1 MKVTIN
7 AKSNH
12 GSKSVHVVVDI
23 KGKAPEFDVANLNVE
38 DFLSGYSSGRNN
50 SIGTTSQRFLFTT
63 TREYSPVTPKLKQL
77 KDMIIAENQ
86 KLFDK
91 YPEINITIEATA

>member
-7 AKSNH
+7 AKAAH

-23 KGKAPEFDVANLNVE
+23 KGKAPDFDVANLNVE

-50 SIGTTSQRFLFTT
+50 SIGAISQRFLFTT
-63 TREYSPVTPKLKQL
+63 SREYSDIKPRLDKLKE
-77 KDMIIAENQ
+77 MIISENQ
-86 KLFDK
+86 KLFNK
-91 YPEINITIEATA
+91 YTEIDVTIEATV

>member
-1 MKVTIN
+1 MKVTII

-12 GSKSVHVVVDI
+12 GTKDVDVTI
-23 KGKAPEFDVANLNVE
+23 EIEGKAQDFDVSSLNDS
-38 DFLSGYSSGRNN
+38 DFMCGFSQGRT
-50 SIGTTSQRFLFTT
+50 SCYGATSQKFVFTT

-91 YPEINITIEATA
+91 YPEINITIEATV